1 MKLTNLTCKNAKP
14 SDKPYKLFDGGGLYL
29 EVMPN
34 GNRYWRF
41 KYRMH
46 GKENRISLGSFPDV
60 SLTDAREHHRQE
72 LKRINDGIDPSL
84 ERQKKKRL
92 SSIEAAQTFEAVAR
106 EWHSRY
112 TSRWTKRYSE
122 SLLRRLE
129 QNVFPDVGNVPVD
142 QLTAPDVVTCLKKIE
157 DRNAHEMAKK
167 CQHLCGQVMRYAVQ
181 TGRIKYNFMPDL
193 KGCLVGRSVVSFASI
208 TPDELPELLKAI
220 ECNKAR
226 LYRQTI
232 LAIKLMLLT
241 FVRTSEL
248 IGAKWDEINIEKA
261 EWVIPAERMK
271 MKKEHIVPLSTQ
283 ALEILGEL
291 KQMNGKREHV
301 FPSIPRP
308 QKPMSNNTILFGL
321 GRLGYKHRMTGH
333 GFRALAM
340 TTIKERLGYR
350 HEVVDRQL
358 AHVPRKSVDKAY
370 DRALFLS
377 ERHEMMQEWAD
388 YIDKL
393 IEY

>member
-1 MKLTNLTCKNAKP
+1 MKLTNITCKNSKP
-14 SDKPYKLFDGGGLYL
+14 SDKPYKLFDGAGLYL

-60 SLTDAREHHRQE
+60 SLVDARERHRQE
-72 LKRINDGIDPSL
+72 LKRINEGIDPSL

-92 SSIEAAQTFEAVAR
+92 SSIEAARTFEAVAR

-112 TSRWTKRYSE
+112 EARWTKRYSE
-122 SLLRRLE
+122 SLLRRLD
-129 QNVFPDVGNVPVD
+129 QNLFPEIGNVPVD
-142 QLTAPDVVTCLKKIE
+142 QLTAPDVVTCLEKIE
-157 DRNAHEMAKK
+157 ARNAHEMAKK

-193 KGCLVGRSVVSFASI
+193 KGCLVGRSAVSFASI
-208 TPDELPELLKAI
+208 TPDELPDLVKVI
-220 ECNKAR
+220 EHNKAR

-248 IGAKWDEINIEKA
+248 IGAKWNEVNFEKA

-271 MKKEHIVPLSTQ
+271 MKREHIVPLSSQ
-283 ALEILGEL
+283 ALEILSEL

-308 QKPMSNNTILFGL
+308 RKPMSNNTILFGL
-321 GRLGYKHRMTGH
+321 GRLGYKYRMTGH

-350 HEVVDRQL
+350 HEIVDRQL
-358 AHVPRKSVDKAY
+358 AHVPKKAVDKAY
-370 DRALFLS
+370 DRAQFLS
-377 ERHEMMQEWAD
+377 ERCAMMQHWGD
-388 YIDKL
+388 YLHGL
-393 IEY
+393 I